1 MRYHSS
7 HVDALRRQLNEER
20 RPSGGALRSWS
31 RNPAPGAFIPPS
43 DELGRSCT
51 HGSDLPPSW
60 IDRKR
65 FSDEE
70 PERAGGEYPL
80 IRMTSFGE
88 RRRSDMRI
96 VNRAMPRNGA
106 CPIGARVKWGKG
118 QRPFRIFRKVR
129 KNFTII
135 FYDAPGTPKTVKPA
149 APCADVAAS
158 PFPAALSPARRLF

>member
-1 MRYHSS
+1 M
-7 HVDALRRQLNEER
+7 D
-20 RPSGGALRSWS
+20 PT
-31 RNPAPGAFIPPS
+31 
-43 DELGRSCT
+43 C
-51 HGSDLPPSW
+51 PPSW

-135 FYDAPGTPKTVKPA
+135 FYDAPGTPLAVKPA
-149 APCADVAAS
+149 APCADVAAL
-158 PFPAALSPARRLF
+158 PFSAALPRRGVCSKKESIIIGKNSETSVLL